1 MSEVSTTGGS
11 SAREPVRWGFGT
23 PGALRDKLTALAF
36 GGGKVVTSDLLANY
50 EIEGEPVE
58 QPGDISIL
66 LDSDER
72 PVAMI
77 EDVRSIVIRLA
88 DMTDEDAIDEGEGYA
103 DAAAF
108 RVSHEDHWNVF
119 IDEVRDGLGDPTF
132 TITDDTP
139 IVVERFRIAAIL
151 ETDGSPIEPRVRPTY
166 PPDRPAVD
174 AFLAEHNADLVARRG
189 ELVDARSLPALIVES
204 GGVITGVLTWVL
216 DGTSMEVLTLH
227 AAHQWEGAG
236 SALLAGARRVAE
248 ASGADRLWLITTND
262 NVDALR
268 FYQRRGYR
276 LAKVDAGAVDRSRAA
291 LKPAIPEV
299 GAHGIALRDE
309 LELELLLGDA
319 SESTSKPDAPT
330 LLALELALARR
341 DEAAIPGGY
350 EAVLAPDIVEIG
362 SSGRLWTRAEILE
375 ALHAEPPNPSVAIE
389 SFQPADLGPD
399 LLLAS
404 YDAHAT
410 MPGGEEVA
418 AAAARGSASE
428 TAGSSASTRAP
439 QSRDE
444 DDAAR

>member
-1 MSEVSTTGGS
+1 M
-11 SAREPVRWGFGT
+11 
-23 PGALRDKLTALAF
+23 RDKLTALAF

-108 RVSHEDHWNVF
+108 RVSHEDHWNAF

-139 IVVERFRIAAIL
+139 IVVERFRIAAIVG
-151 ETDGSPIEPRVRPTY
+151 TDGSPIEPRVRPAY

-174 AFLAEHNADLVARRG
+174 AFLAEHNADVVARRG
-189 ELVDARSLPALIVES
+189 ELVDARTLPALIVES
-204 GGVITGVLTWVL
+204 DGVIAGVLTWVL

-236 SALLAGARRVAE
+236 SALLAAARRVAE
-248 ASGADRLWLITTND
+248 ASGAHRLWLITTND

-276 LAKVDAGAVDRSRAA
+276 LARVDAGAVDRSRAA

-299 GAHGIALRDE
+299 GAHGIPLRDE
-309 LELELLLGDA
+309 LELELLLGRCTRVDVHA
-319 SESTSKPDAPT
+319 DAPT

-350 EAVLAPDIVEIG
+350 EAVLAPDFLGDRLERPPAGPAPRSSRRSTRNPRTRRSRSSPSRPPISGQTWCSPAMTLTASRQAARSVE
-362 SSGRLWTRAEILE
+362 
-375 ALHAEPPNPSVAIE
+375 
-389 SFQPADLGPD
+389 
-399 LLLAS
+399 
-404 YDAHAT
+404 
-410 MPGGEEVA
+410 
-418 AAAARGSASE
+418 AAAARSGFAKT
-428 TAGSSASTRAP
+428 TAGSSASTRARR
-439 QSRDE
+439 SHATRAS
-444 DDAAR
+444 AAT

>member
-1 MSEVSTTGGS
+1 
-11 SAREPVRWGFGT
+11 
-23 PGALRDKLTALAF
+23 LRDKLTALAF

-88 DMTDEDAIDEGEGYA
+88 DMTDDDAIDEGEGYA

-108 RVSHEDHWNVF
+108 RVSHEDHWNAF

-139 IVVERFRIAAIL
+139 IVVERFRIAAIVG
-151 ETDGSPIEPRVRPTY
+151 TDGAPIEPRVRPAY

-174 AFLAEHNADLVARRG
+174 AFLAEHNADVVARRG
-189 ELVDARSLPALIVES
+189 EVVDARTLPALIIES
-204 GGVITGVLTWVL
+204 GGVIGGVLTWVL

-227 AAHQWEGAG
+227 AARQWEGAG
-236 SALLAGARRVAE
+236 SALLAAARRVAE
-248 ASGADRLWLITTND
+248 ASGAHRLWLITTND

-276 LAKVDAGAVDRSRAA
+276 LARVDPGAVDRSRAA
-291 LKPAIPEV
+291 LKPAIPEI

-309 LELELLLGDA
+309 LELELELLLGDA
-319 SESTSKPDAPT
+319 PGSTSMPDAPT

-341 DEAAIPGGY
+341 DEAGIPGGY
-350 EAVLAPDIVEIG
+350 EAVLAPDFLEIG
-362 SSGRLWTRAEILE
+362 SSGRRWTRAEILD
-375 ALHAEPPNPSVAIE
+375 ALHAEPPNPLIVIE
-389 SFQPADLGPD
+389 SFDLAQLGSD
-399 LLLAS
+399 VLLAT
-404 YDAHAT
+404 YDALA
-410 MPGGEEVA
+410 MDSDGGPV
-418 AAAARGSASE
+418 RRRR
-428 TAGSSASTRAP
+428 SSTWIRRDGRWQLRFNQGTP
-439 QSRDE
+439 ISRDE
-444 DDAAR
+444 DGAAT